1 MVRLV
6 HVDPEIPELA
16 ACSCHLCG
24 TCSRRRTI
32 HPLEKGVV
40 SSEERRNGHHVLAVG
55 NRILL
60 RRGHN
65 SHLGHL
71 DLCLS
76 LPSRALCLVFCVLV
90 GTSANRPHHNPLL
103 TFARDL
109 GNWQVVP
116 SLPNLGSGGHYSLSC
131 QDSIV
136 CPKGG

>member
-40 SSEERRNGHHVLAVG
+40 SSEEMDTNVLAVG

-71 DLCLS
+71 DLCPLV
-76 LPSRALCLVFCVLV
+76 ALCLVFCVLV

-109 GNWQVVP
+109 GT
-116 SLPNLGSGGHYSLSC
+116 G
-131 QDSIV
+131 
-136 CPKGG
+136 K